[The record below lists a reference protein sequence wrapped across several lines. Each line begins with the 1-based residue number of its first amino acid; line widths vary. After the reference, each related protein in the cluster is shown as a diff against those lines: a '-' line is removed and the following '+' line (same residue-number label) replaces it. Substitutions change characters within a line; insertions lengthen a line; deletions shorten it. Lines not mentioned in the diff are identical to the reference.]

1 MVEVGGGHGH
11 IACAIARVTENL
23 KVIVEELPGTVET
36 AVKEIPPELKSR
48 VLCQAQ
54 DNFTEQKVKGADVYF
69 FSKTFRDWSDEYCI
83 QILRNLVPATKE
95 GSRAVIYEWE
105 RTKEEWKQLLKAADE
120 RFGPVEFA

>member
-83 QILRNLVPATKE
+83 QILTMLCAHNGK
-95 GSRAVIYEWE
+95 E